1 VSPDDG
7 HSYSQPAI
15 SPDGGFVAYVSDR
28 SGKAELWLQ
37 QVGGGDPI
45 QLTHA
50 NGRVTDPAFFP
61 DGKRI
66 LYASIPADNTKNTI
80 EVISTLGGE
89 PRVLIQGADWGPTL
103 SPDGSRIAYLDAIQG
118 PSRLMTISSDG
129 GRPRELPAWARMRP
143 ALSVTAAW
151 TSDSRYVLY
160 PMLKPR
166 EAANAEEQDWFAF
179 PVDGGEPVATGA
191 GDALRAAGLPL
202 APPYL
207 MAGDRVLFAAKPRE
221 RLNIWEIRLSPGSWR
236 VRGVPRQ
243 LTFGTLNE
251 EPDSISATGTV
262 ALEVGGTFNDFYL
275 IPLSSTT
282 GRPTGVARRLT
293 QDGRNKS
300 LMWWEGG
307 HPGSAYFWVWAGAA
321 QSVYAVDLD
330 NWKQALVIARPPAGG
345 LAISPDGRQV
355 AYSIP
360 EGDSY
365 SIRIGDPGA
374 DPAEARVL
382 CKACGMVEAFSPD
395 GRFLFHDPEAKV
407 KDDPKRRL
415 TVRLLEVASGK
426 DTPWLEHPADSVF
439 IGRTLGQDSRWL
451 SLVLF
456 PPGSPWSRRRYLV
469 PWREEP
475 VPQSEWIKI
484 PLPEGTGDARPW
496 RISPMG
502 DFFYLFEGSK
512 LMAIRFDPKTAGLG
526 EPHEVRFLPGSAVTL
541 KPDDEWTVRGPGLVF
556 SRQENVSSSVWLM
569 KLPR

>member
-1 VSPDDG
+1 
-7 HSYSQPAI
+7 
-15 SPDGGFVAYVSDR
+15 
-28 SGKAELWLQ
+28 
-37 QVGGGDPI
+37 
-45 QLTHA
+45 
-50 NGRVTDPAFFP
+50 
-61 DGKRI
+61 
-66 LYASIPADNTKNTI
+66 
-80 EVISTLGGE
+80 
-89 PRVLIQGADWGPTL
+89 
-103 SPDGSRIAYLDAIQG
+103 
-118 PSRLMTISSDG
+118 M
-129 GRPRELPAWARMRP
+129 
-143 ALSVTAAW
+143 
-151 TSDSRYVLY
+151 
-160 PMLKPR
+160 
-166 EAANAEEQDWFAF
+166 
-179 PVDGGEPVATGA
+179 ATGA
-191 GDALRAAGLPL
+191 ADTLRAAGLALGIPL
-202 APPYL
+202 L
-207 MAGDRVLFAAKPRE
+207 MTGDRVLFLGGTTGRH
-221 RLNIWEIRLSPGSWR
+221 NVWEIRLSPGAR
-236 VRGVPRQ
+236 VVGVPHQ
-243 LTFGTLNE
+243 LTFGTLSE
-251 EPDSISATGTV
+251 YPASISATGTV
-262 ALEVGGTFNDFYL
+262 ALDVGSWLTDFYL

-282 GRPTGVARRLT
+282 GQPTGVARRLT
-293 QDGRNKS
+293 QDGRVKN
-300 LMWWEGG
+300 LMWVGG
-307 HPGSAYFWVWAGAA
+307 GNPGSAYFWVLAAGAA

-330 NWKQALVIARPPAGG
+330 NWKQALVIARLPAGG

-439 IGRTLGQDSRWL
+439 IGRTLGQDARWL

-512 LMAIRFDPKTAGLG
+512 LTAIRFDPKTAGFG
-526 EPHEVRFLPGSAVTL
+526 GPDEVRFLPGSPVTL
-541 KPDDEWTVRGPGLVF
+541 KPDDDWTVRGPGLVF
-556 SRQENVSSSVWLM
+556 SRQENVSSVWLM